1 MNNAKTCARMGKT
14 GFSLF
19 LYLFCALAILF
30 IVQPAVSSSAPLDDA
45 VTVADSGDIEEAIKR
60 VDAVL
65 EKDPDNVQAQFLKAT
80 LLADTGK
87 IDEAQSLLEEIA
99 QKHPGI
105 PEAHNNLAVLHASRG
120 GLQEAKA
127 ILEGLIVS
135 HPNFATAHENLG
147 DVYVALANEEIDKA
161 IRLGAGSESARR
173 KIELLEEVIEYM
185 PLDTPAQQDSP
196 EKSQEEPVAKQAE
209 VAVDTPP
216 AEELVVQRIEEPEIG
231 VIKEVAAPPKPEDT
245 KAQEQVS
252 APAPGVSSD
261 ASKEAE
267 VRETVNAWLEAW
279 MLKDIDKYG
288 SYYAE
293 TFSQSGLNKR
303 RWLNQKRKK
312 FERPNTISVQVEDV
326 RVAFRRGKARVS
338 FVQLYEAFNQFYKAK
353 GYKDKGIKKLKLVNV
368 NGEWKIESE
377 SWALLK

>member
-1 MNNAKTCARMGKT
+1 MDNAKTCISASKA
-14 GFSLF
+14 GFGLF
-19 LYLFCALAILF
+19 LYLFCALALLI
-30 IVQPAVSSSAPLDDA
+30 QPAVSFSAPLDDA

-185 PLDTPAQQDSP
+185 PLDATAQQDSP
-196 EKSQEEPVAKQAE
+196 EKSQEPAIKQPGTA
-209 VAVDTPP
+209 DNTPP
-216 AEELVVQRIEEPEIG
+216 AEELVVQRIEEPEIKI
-231 VIKEVAAPPKPEDT
+231 IKEVAAPPKPEEAKT
-245 KAQEQVS
+245 QEPVS
-252 APAPGVSSD
+252 APAPGISSD
-261 ASKEAE
+261 SSKEAE
-267 VRETVNAWLEAW
+267 VRETVNGWLEAW
-279 MLKDIDKYG
+279 MLKDINKYG

-293 TFSQSGLNKR
+293 TFSQGGVNKKH
-303 RWLNQKRKK
+303 WLDQKRKK
-312 FERPNTISVQVEDV
+312 FERLNTVSVQAEDV

-338 FVQLYEAFNQFYKAK
+338 FIQRYEAFNQFYKAK

-377 SWALLK
+377 SWSPLK